1 MRYSLAFRNG
11 VLRKVLPPENQSV
24 YRVAKEAGVSPVT
37 IHSWMSKL
45 REGKLELDPEGT
57 DPTPRDWPPAQKFR
71 LLMEGRLIPAE
82 ARGEWLR
89 TNGLHSEH
97 LTLWE
102 HELANL
108 MTDKQGDLKTQNRDL
123 KKQVK
128 DLEKELAR
136 KEKAMAEV
144 VALLVLK
151 KKLDAKYGVD
161 EEDFTPPTADGN

>member
-11 VLRKVLPPENQSV
+11 VLRKVLPPESRSV
-24 YRVAKEAGVSPVT
+24 YQVAKEAGVSPIT

-45 REGKLELDPEGT
+45 KEGKLELTPEGT
-57 DPTPRDWPPAQKFR
+57 DPTPRDWPINQKFR
-71 LLMEGRLIPAE
+71 LLMEGRQLPAE

-89 TNGLHSEH
+89 INGLHSEH

-102 HELANL
+102 QELGNL
-108 MTDKQGDLKTQNRDL
+108 MTDKQDNLKSEVRDL

-128 DLEKELAR
+128 DLEKELNR

-161 EEDFTPPTADGN
+161 EEDSTAPSSGRS

>member
-1 MRYSLAFRNG
+1 MRYSLAFRNSI
-11 VLRKVLPPENQSV
+11 LRKVLPPESRSV
-24 YRVAKEAGVSPVT
+24 YQVAREAGISAIT

-45 REGKLELDPEGT
+45 KEGKLELDPEGN
-57 DPTPRDWPPAQKFR
+57 DPTPRDWPVAQKFR
-71 LLMEGRLIPAE
+71 LLMEGRMLDSDQ
-82 ARGEWLR
+82 RGEWLR

-102 HELANL
+102 QELTNL
-108 MTDKQGDLKTQNRDL
+108 MTDKQGDLKSQNKDL

-128 DLEKELAR
+128 DLEKELSR

-151 KKLDAKYGVD
+151 KKVDARFGVD
-161 EEDFTPPTADGN
+161 EEDSIPPNSEGN

>member
-11 VLRKVLPPENQSV
+11 VLRKVLPPENRSV
-24 YRVAKEAGVSPVT
+24 YQVAKEAGVSPIT

-45 REGKLELDPEGT
+45 KEGKLELDPEGT

-71 LLMEGRLIPAE
+71 LLMEGRQTPAE

-102 HELANL
+102 QELGNL
-108 MTDKQGDLKTQNRDL
+108 MTDKQDHLKSEVQDL

-128 DLEKELAR
+128 DLERELNR

-151 KKLDAKYGVD
+151 KKLDSKYGPD
-161 EEDFTPPTADGN
+161 EEDSAPPSGGKN

>member
-11 VLRKVLPPENQSV
+11 VLRKVLPPENRSV
-24 YRVAKEAGVSPVT
+24 YQVAREAGISAIT
-37 IHSWMSKL
+37 IHSWMNKL
-45 REGKLELDPEGT
+45 KEGKLELTPEGT
-57 DPTPRDWPPAQKFR
+57 DPTPRELTASQKFR
-71 LLMEGRLIPAE
+71 LLMEGRQLPTE

-102 HELANL
+102 QELANL
-108 MTDKQGDLKTQNRDL
+108 MTVKQDNLKSEVRDL

-128 DLEKELAR
+128 DLERELNR

-161 EEDFTPPTADGN
+161 EEDFTVPSSDRS

>member
-1 MRYSLAFRNG
+1 MN
-11 VLRKVLPPENQSV
+11 
-24 YRVAKEAGVSPVT
+24 
-37 IHSWMSKL
+37 KL
-45 REGKLELDPEGT
+45 KEGKLNLDPEGT

-71 LLMEGRLIPAE
+71 LLMEGRQLPTDQ
-82 ARGEWLR
+82 RGEWLR

-102 HELANL
+102 QELAGL
-108 MTDKQGDLKTQNRDL
+108 MTDKQDSLKAENKNL

-128 DLEKELAR
+128 DLERDMDR
-136 KEKAMAEV
+136 KDKALAEV

-161 EEDFTPPTADGN
+161 TED